1 MSIQRLFRRASFGA
15 ALTLAAALAACSD
28 DPSGPRL
35 PAAGTYRS
43 TFTGDYTGSH
53 SGEAVFGT
61 DGNEGEEYFGVLLG
75 TDEDDIANIII
86 LREGATRLEVGEHE
100 VANTVDDS
108 QVDEDEV
115 EILIGIGNPGSST
128 VGFLDGR
135 SGKVV
140 VTRSAAD
147 GLAGTFSIVAEGL
160 IERDGGTAEPAEV
173 ELTGAFSAVPVEAR
187 SGMQM
192 RVSGLRVRQLSR

>member
-1 MSIQRLFRRASFGA
+1 MSIRHLFRRASLGA
-15 ALTLAAALAACSD
+15 ALTLVAVLAACSD

-61 DGNEGEEYFGVLLG
+61 DGNEGAEYFGVLLG

-86 LREGATRLEVGEHE
+86 LREGATRLEVGEHQ

-160 IERDGGTAEPAEV
+160 IERDGHTAEPAEV
-173 ELTGAFSAVPVEAR
+173 EITGAFSAVPVEAR

>member
-75 TDEDDIANIII
+75 TDEDDLANIIV
-86 LREGATRLEVGEHE
+86 LREGVARLEVGTHD
-100 VANTVDDS
+100 VANTVDTQAD
-108 QVDEDEV
+108 DEDEV
-115 EILIGIGNPGSST
+115 EILVGIGNEGSPV
-128 VGFLDGR
+128 VGFLDGK
-135 SGKVV
+135 SGTVTI
-140 VTRSAAD
+140 TRSAQD
-147 GLAGTFSIVAEGL
+147 GLCGSFDIVAEGL
-160 IERDGGTAEPAEV
+160 IERNGGTAQPATV
-173 ELTGAFSAVPVEAR
+173 RVSGAFSAIPVTG
-187 SGMQM
+187 SSQ
-192 RVSGLRVRQLSR
+192 LRLQTSRIQVKPLSP